1 METEILRK
9 LDAGLLSLVT
19 DGGLD
24 RTEEVPVFI
33 RATAGDLDRVIENLV
48 AAGGRVRH
56 DLRRF
61 SAVAAWIPIQLA
73 ADLAAQPFVERVE
86 MSQQVDIA

>member
-1 METEILRK
+1 MHTEFLRK
-9 LDAGLLSLVT
+9 LDAGLLGLVT

-24 RTEEVPVFI
+24 QAEEIPVFI
-33 RATAGDLDRVIENLV
+33 RASAGELDRVIEKLTS
-48 AAGGRVRH
+48 AGGRIRH

-61 SAVAAWIPIQLA
+61 SAVAAWIPIRLA

-86 MSQQVDIA
+86 MSQPVEIA